1 MHRLSVGQPYLP
13 EFRSWPE
20 AAEYNW
26 RSGRHELRLVLAHL
40 TPKQV
45 AAVESGPV
53 EFGMFVEREGLF
65 VVTRFGRS
73 LSLDTSY
80 QWHCV
85 DPADRVPPPPHEET
99 SPELRALL
107 TILLVEASTG
117 VVRAVRVVSYSPEF
131 SRAIHRAIADQAAA
145 PFDALAHVR
154 WAVGMLRFTTAQLW
168 NRCTI
173 YCKGGD

>member
-1 MHRLSVGQPYLP
+1 MHLLSVGQPYL
-13 EFRSWPE
+13 SGLSYWPE

-26 RSGRHELRLVLAHL
+26 RSGRHELRLFLARL
-40 TPKQV
+40 TLKQV
-45 AAVESGPV
+45 AAVRSGPV

-65 VVTRFGRS
+65 VITRFGRS
-73 LSLDTSY
+73 LFLDTSY

-85 DPADRVPPPPHEET
+85 DPAERVPPPPHEET

-107 TILLVEASTG
+107 TIILVDASAG
-117 VVRAVRVVSYSPEF
+117 IVRALREVSYSPEF
-131 SRAIHRAIADQAAA
+131 TRAIHRAIADQAAA

-154 WAVGMLRFTTAQLW
+154 WAQGMLRFDTHQLW
-168 NRCTI
+168 DRCTI